1 MKLNES
7 NIDRIIRAIAGVA
20 LLYLGLGGVLGGGL
34 AIVADVVGVVLL
46 LTGAVGFCPLYT
58 LINFNTRSAK
68 K

>member
-7 NIDRIIRAIAGVA
+7 NVDRIIRAVAGVV
-20 LLYLGLGGVLGGGL
+20 LLFLGFGGILSGGV
-34 AIVADVVGVVLL
+34 AVVADVLGAVLL

-58 LINFNTRSAK
+58 LLNLSTLK